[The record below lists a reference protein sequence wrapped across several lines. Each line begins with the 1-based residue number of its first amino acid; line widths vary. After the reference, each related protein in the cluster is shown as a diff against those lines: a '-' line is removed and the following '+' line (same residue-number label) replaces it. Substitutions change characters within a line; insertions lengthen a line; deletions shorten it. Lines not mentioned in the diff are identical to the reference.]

1 MSDLIDRYLAAVA
14 ALLPKAQR
22 QDIIAELR
30 DLIMNRVEEMEART
44 GRPLDKR
51 ETEELLHE
59 IGHPI
64 AVAGRYGPRQSLIGP
79 ELYPFW
85 LFAVKVMLAVAALA
99 TFVPGAV
106 LLVIGDADAHR
117 VSGLLG
123 DFTSLA
129 FSLIGA
135 ATIVAASIERGWIK
149 VDDFAKWKVAD
160 LPQIPQ
166 GKPWF
171 AKSRFD
177 AVFELAALALF
188 VGWWTGAVKF
198 PIGNM
203 FDAGRGDLKVVLAPV
218 ITTLWWPILA
228 LALLQMVSAAIAVIR
243 PGAVRPRALAEIV
256 CALGGVALVAVLWP
270 AQPLL
275 VFQAPEG
282 AYAAIGNL
290 QRSVDL
296 SVQVTL
302 IVMAG
307 VNLTTLVINGWRLG
321 RGK

>member
-22 QDIIAELR
+22 TDITAELR
-30 DLIMNRVEEMEART
+30 DLIMNRVEETEARL
-44 GRPLDKR
+44 GRPLDKK
-51 ETEELLHE
+51 ETEALLHE

-85 LFAVKVMLAVAALA
+85 EFAVKALLVISA
-99 TFVPGAV
+99 LVTFIPGGV

-117 VSGLLG
+117 VGGLLG

-135 ATIVAASIERGWIK
+135 ATIIAASIERGWIK
-149 VDDFAKWKVAD
+149 VDYFAKWKVAD
-160 LPQIPQ
+160 LPQVQQ

-171 AKSRFD
+171 SKSRFD
-177 AVFELAALALF
+177 ALFELAALALF
-188 VGWWTGAVKF
+188 VGWWTGAMKF
-198 PIGNM
+198 PVGAM
-203 FDAGRGDLKVVLAPV
+203 LDAGPGDLKVVLAPV

-256 CALGGVALVAVLWP
+256 CALGGLALVAVLWP
-270 AQPLL
+270 AQPLIA
-275 VFQAPEG
+275 FQDPSG
-282 AYAAIGNL
+282 AYPAIGNL
-290 QRSVDL
+290 QRSVSL
-296 SVQVTL
+296 SIQVTL
-302 IVMAG
+302 IVMAA

>member
-22 QDIIAELR
+22 QDITAELR
-30 DLIMNRVEEMEART
+30 DLIMNKVEEMEGRL

-51 ETEELLHE
+51 DIEALLHE

-85 LFAVKVMLAVAALA
+85 EFAVKVVLVIAALA

-106 LLVIGDADAHR
+106 LLVIGEADAHK
-117 VSGLLG
+117 VGSLLG

-135 ATIVAASIERGWIK
+135 ATIIAASIERGWIK

-160 LPQIPQ
+160 LPHIPQ

-171 AKSRFD
+171 SKSRFD

-218 ITTLWWPILA
+218 LTTLWWPILA
-228 LALLQMVSAAIAVIR
+228 LALLQMLSAALTAIR
-243 PGAVRPRALAEIV
+243 PGAVRVRAGAEII
-256 CALGGVALVAVLWP
+256 CALGGIALAAVLWP

-275 VFQAPEG
+275 TFQAPDG

-296 SVQVTL
+296 SIQVT
-302 IVMAG
+302 IVVMAA